1 MQLFFLL
8 QLIAVL
14 LSCRIVTTTIHEL
27 GHALPALLFSEE
39 PVSIYVGSY
48 GDRNKS
54 KVVQMGR
61 LTAFFRLNIT
71 QWNLGVCSHGPVRKM
86 FHELLVILGGPV
98 ASLAFGL
105 GLILLIQLNN
115 FGENTIVLL
124 TFFIVSA
131 IWDFFVN
138 MIPNPKAIQLAD
150 GKSILNDGS
159 QFMRLM
165 KTSQYP
171 ESYFL
176 GLEKTRNKNYLGAIE
191 NFNQALMVEGKPGR
205 EIYQGLAEAY
215 HLQKDYTGVLK
226 TYAEM
231 TVHYPKFKPEE
242 MVRVGLAYAKKGDY
256 TEAIKYYS
264 RGLYLNF
271 QDPETLNKRGAAYI
285 QAGEYE
291 KASQDLE
298 LAIAYEPTF
307 AEAYSNLG
315 YALLKLNQMD
325 IAFGLLEKSLK
336 LDSKNPSI
344 FLHLGLYYEKKG
356 MHQEALEHFEKAKAL
371 DIDHHG
377 IDFYIEDQ
385 RWRSENQKR
394 DQADD

>member
-1 MQLFFLL
+1 MQLLFLI

-14 LSCRIVTTTIHEL
+14 LSCRIITTTIHEL
-27 GHALPALLFSEE
+27 GHAIPALLFSNE

-48 GDRNKS
+48 GDPSKS
-54 KVVQMGR
+54 KVLQFGR

-71 QWNLGVCSHGPVRKM
+71 KWNLGVCSHGPVQKM
-86 FHELLVILGGPV
+86 AQELLVILGGPM
-98 ASLAFGL
+98 ASLIFGL
-105 GLILLIQLNN
+105 GLILLIQVASWS
-115 FGENTIVLL
+115 ENTIILL

-138 MIPNPKAIQLAD
+138 MIPDPKPVKLAD
-150 GKSILNDGS
+150 GRSILNDGA
-159 QFMRLM
+159 QFVRLW

-176 GLEKTRNKNYLGAIE
+176 GLENTRNKNYQEAIE
-191 NFNQALMVEGKPGR
+191 NFNQALTVGGKPGR
-205 EIYQGLAEAY
+205 EIYQGLAQAY
-215 HLQKDYTGVLK
+215 HLQKDYAGVLK

-242 MVRVGLAYAKKGDY
+242 MVQVGSAYAKKGDY
-256 TEAIKYYS
+256 AEAIKYYS

-291 KASQDLE
+291 KASHDLE
-298 LAIAYEPTF
+298 LAIAYDPVY

-315 YALLKLNQMD
+315 YSLLKLNQME

-336 LDSKNPSI
+336 LDRENPSI
-344 FLHLGLYYEKKG
+344 FLHLGFYYEKKG
-356 MHQEALEHFEKAKAL
+356 MHQEALEHFEQAKTMN
-371 DIDHHG
+371 IDHHG

-394 DQADD
+394 D